1 MKHVSGIGIVVFAVA
16 VGAIAIGA
24 GCATA
29 PLSTEAATSGIRAA
43 DEVGAADVPQASLYL
58 QLAREDLARVNAL
71 TEKGDDEAAASML
84 TRAEVDAELALAL
97 SREDAERTQA
107 QAAMEQVRQLRRD
120 NS

>member
-43 DEVGAADVPQASLYL
+43 DEVGAGEVPQASLYL
-58 QLAREDLARVNAL
+58 QLAREELAHAKEL
-71 TEKGDDEAAASML
+71 KESGDDDAAASML
-84 TRAEVDAELALAL
+84 ARAEVDAELALAL
-97 SREDAERTQA
+97 SREDAESSEARTA
-107 QAAMEQVRQLRRD
+107 VEQVRLLRRD
-120 NS
+120 NK